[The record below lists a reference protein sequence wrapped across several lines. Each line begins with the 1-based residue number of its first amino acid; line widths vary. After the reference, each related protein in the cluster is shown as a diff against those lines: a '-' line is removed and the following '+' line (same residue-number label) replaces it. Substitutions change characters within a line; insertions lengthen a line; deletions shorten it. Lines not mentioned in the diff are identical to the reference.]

1 VRSAFSAVNLKTC
14 MKEAIQDFLT
24 HLARERHFSPHTV
37 EAYRIDLLQFCDHLS
52 GQMGRVPSPPEVDR
66 GAVRGFLG
74 HLARAGFKKRSVARK
89 LTALRSLFGHLSRQG
104 AVPNDPTAG
113 IRSPKLERRLPRF
126 LDEEEARTAVEMPY
140 PEDAAGSRDRAILE
154 LFYGGG
160 VRLSELSGLD
170 LGGVDVETGTARVL
184 GKGDKERIVP
194 VGRKAAEA
202 LRLYLE
208 RRPDLIPP
216 GVDDERA
223 LFLNRRGRR
232 LTDRGIQGIVSRRLL
247 RATGRR
253 LSPHALRHTFATHLL
268 NAGADLNAVKE
279 LLGHVSLSTTQ
290 VYTHVSVEH
299 LKKVYRQAH
308 PRA

>member
-1 VRSAFSAVNLKTC
+1 
-14 MKEAIQDFLT
+14 MKEAIQKFLT
-24 HLARERHFSPHTV
+24 HLARERHFSPRTG

-52 GQMGRVPSPPEVDR
+52 GQMGRVPPPPEVDR
-66 GAVRGFLG
+66 AAVRAFLG
-74 HLARAGFKKRSVARK
+74 HLVRAGLKKRSIARK
-89 LTALRSLFGHLSRQG
+89 LTAVRSLFGYLSREG
-104 AVPNDPTAG
+104 VVPGDPAAG
-113 IRSPKLERRLPRF
+113 LRSPKLERRLPQF
-126 LDEEEARTAVEMPY
+126 LDEEEARMAVEMPY
-140 PEDAAGSRDRAILE
+140 PEDAAGSRDRAMLE

-160 VRLSELSGLD
+160 IRLSELSGLD
-170 LGGVDVETGTARVL
+170 LDALSVETGTARVL

-194 VGRKAAEA
+194 IGQKAAEA
-202 LRLYLE
+202 LRLYLD
-208 RRPDLIPP
+208 RRSDLIPP
-216 GVDDERA
+216 GVPDERA

-232 LTDRGIQGIVSRRLL
+232 LSDRGIQGIVSRRLL
-247 RATGRR
+247 RTTGRR

>member
-1 VRSAFSAVNLKTC
+1 VT
-14 MKEAIQDFLT
+14 EAIQRYLT
-24 HLARERHFSPHTV
+24 HLARERGFSPRTV
-37 EAYRIDLLQFCDHLS
+37 EAYRIDLLQLCDHLK
-52 GQMGRVPSPPEVDR
+52 GLMGRVPSPPEVDR
-66 GAVRGFLG
+66 AAVRAFLG
-74 HLARAGFKKRSVARK
+74 HLARAGLKKRSIARK
-89 LTALRSLFGHLSRQG
+89 LTAVRSLFGYLARQG
-104 AVPNDPTAG
+104 AVPCDPAAG
-113 IRSPKLERRLPRF
+113 LRSPKLERRLPRF

-140 PEDAAGSRDRAILE
+140 PEDPAGSRDRAILE

-160 VRLSELSGLD
+160 VRLGELSGLD
-170 LGGVDVETGTARVL
+170 IDALSLEDGTARVL
-184 GKGDKERIVP
+184 GKGGKERIVP
-194 VGRKAAEA
+194 IGRKAAEA
-202 LRLYLE
+202 LRLYLD
-208 RRPDLIPP
+208 RRPGLIPP
-216 GVDDERA
+216 GAPDERA
-223 LFLNRRGRR
+223 LFLNPRGRR
-232 LTDRGIQGIVSRRLL
+232 LSDRGIQGIVSRHLL

>member
-1 VRSAFSAVNLKTC
+1 
-14 MKEAIQDFLT
+14 MKEAIQQFLT
-24 HLARERHFSPHTV
+24 HLARERHFSPRTV
-37 EAYRIDLLQFCDHLS
+37 EAYRIDLRQFCDHLNR
-52 GQMGRVPSPPEVDR
+52 QAGRTPSPPEVDR
-66 GAVRGFLG
+66 TAVRAFLG
-74 HLARAGFKKRSVARK
+74 RLVRTGLKKRSIARK
-89 LTALRSLFGHLSRQG
+89 LTAVRSLFSHLSREG
-104 AVPNDPTAG
+104 IVPGDPAAG
-113 IRSPKLERRLPRF
+113 LRSPKLERRLPRF

-140 PEDAAGSRDRAILE
+140 PEDAAGSRDRAMLE

-160 VRLSELSGLD
+160 IRLSELSGLD
-170 LGGVDVETGTARVL
+170 LDALSVETGTARVL

-194 VGRKAAEA
+194 IGRKATDA
-202 LRLYLE
+202 LRLYLD
-208 RRPDLIPP
+208 RRVDLIPP
-216 GVDDERA
+216 GVADERA

-232 LTDRGIQGIVSRRLL
+232 LTDRGIQGIVSRHLL

>member
-1 VRSAFSAVNLKTC
+1 VT
-14 MKEAIQDFLT
+14 EAIQQFLT
-24 HLARERHFSPHTV
+24 HLARERLFSPRTV
-37 EAYRIDLLQFCDHLS
+37 EAYRIDLLQFCDHLR

-66 GAVRGFLG
+66 AAVRGFLG
-74 HLARAGFKKRSVARK
+74 HLARAGFKKRSIARK
-89 LTALRSLFGHLSRQG
+89 LTAVRSLFGYLTREKT
-104 AVPNDPTAG
+104 VPNDPTAG
-113 IRSPKLERRLPRF
+113 IRSPRPERRLPRF
-126 LDEEEARTAVEMPY
+126 LDEEEARIAVEMPF
-140 PEDAAGSRDRAILE
+140 PEDAAGARDRAILE
-154 LFYGGG
+154 LFSGGG
-160 VRLSELSGLD
+160 VRLGELSGLD
-170 LGGVDVETGTARVL
+170 LDAVDVETGTARVL

-194 VGRKAAEA
+194 IGRKAAEA
-202 LRLYLE
+202 LRLYLD
-208 RRPDLIPP
+208 RRADLIPVP
-216 GVDDERA
+216 DERA
-223 LFLNRRGRR
+223 LFLNRLGRR
-232 LTDRGIQGIVSRRLL
+232 LTDRGIQGIVSKRLL

>member
-1 VRSAFSAVNLKTC
+1 
-14 MKEAIQDFLT
+14 MKEAIQQFLT
-24 HLARERHFSPHTV
+24 HLARERGFSPRTV
-37 EAYRIDLLQFCDHLS
+37 EAYRIDLLQFCDHLR
-52 GQMGRVPSPPEVDR
+52 GQRGHIPSPPEVDLA
-66 GAVRGFLG
+66 AVRAFLG
-74 HLARAGFKKRSVARK
+74 HLVRAGLKKRSIARK
-89 LTALRSLFGHLSRQG
+89 LTAVRSLFGHLSRQG
-104 AVPNDPTAG
+104 AVPADPAAG
-113 IRSPKLERRLPRF
+113 LRSPKLERRLPRF

-160 VRLSELSGLD
+160 IRLSELSGLD
-170 LGGVDVETGTARVL
+170 LDALSVETGTVRVL
-184 GKGDKERIVP
+184 GKGEKERIVP
-194 VGRKAAEA
+194 IGRKAAEA
-202 LRLYLE
+202 LRLYLD

-216 GVDDERA
+216 GVHDERA

-232 LTDRGIQGIVSRRLL
+232 LSNRGIQGIVSRRLL

-253 LSPHALRHTFATHLL
+253 LSPHALRHSFATHLL